1 MYNSV
6 NFDKCKQ
13 SSSHIQDI
21 ECLQG
26 YVCVCLINLK
36 SKNVTLLPSMFKG
49 FPSLLSDSQH
59 SYSVSWGHDERQAVV
74 GLQNDF
80 FFPLGHEGRLYLYSL
95 RIGRNVWLAPDIRS
109 G

>member
-80 FFPLGHEGRLYLYSL
+80 FFP
-95 RIGRNVWLAPDIRS
+95 
-109 G
+109 

>member
-1 MYNSV
+1 M
-6 NFDKCKQ
+6 
-13 SSSHIQDI
+13 
-21 ECLQG
+21 
-26 YVCVCLINLK
+26 CLINLK

-80 FFPLGHEGRLYLYSL
+80 FSPRARRKTLF
-95 RIGRNVWLAPDIRS
+95 VFLAYR
-109 G
+109 